1 MWVVLH
7 PLRRRRSAQDSSLFG
22 IIIRDCS
29 PRLVTRTETA
39 EYDISQLPAGSTC
52 QVETFTI
59 DDQTDIHINT
69 TEYENPCEDHIT
81 SDRFVCILT
90 ATVRC

>member
-1 MWVVLH
+1 MGVVLR

-22 IIIRDCS
+22 IFRDCS

-39 EYDISQLPAGSTC
+39 EYDTSQLPAGTSC

-59 DDQTDIHINT
+59 ADQTYIHINM
-69 TEYENPCEDHIT
+69 TEYEYPCLDPIA
-81 SDRFVCILT
+81 SDRFVCMLT

>member
-1 MWVVLH
+1 MGVVLR
-7 PLRRRRSAQDSSLFG
+7 PLRGRRSAQDASLLG
-22 IIIRDCS
+22 IFRDCG

-39 EYDISQLPAGSTC
+39 EYDTSQLPAGSSC

-59 DDQTDIHINT
+59 DDQTYIHINT

>member
-1 MWVVLH
+1 MGVVLR

-22 IIIRDCS
+22 IFHDCS
-29 PRLVTRTETA
+29 TRLVTRTETA
-39 EYDISQLPAGSTC
+39 EYDISQLPVGSTC

-59 DDQTDIHINT
+59 DDQTYIHINT
-69 TEYENPCEDHIT
+69 TEYEYPCEDHIT